1 MRKIIYSISLL
12 LMNMCLGGCEQNT
25 SYTQTLLQID
35 SLMKANETDNA
46 YNLLEKVYD
55 GCTSGGSNNEKMRA
69 NYLMGWVYSVKG
81 EAPQAMSYY
90 LKASD
95 YGDTARD
102 DCDLRLLSRIHAQMA
117 YLYMQEEAPRNALV
131 EMDITDRIARKSGE
145 ILMII
150 NNLEQKANAYRA
162 LDMTDSSLIIRQEV
176 SELYTKHGYDQQSA
190 RALGPAIGFLLKKGD
205 YALAKNYMDR
215 YEAHSGL
222 FDEDGQIQEGLEN
235 YYALKSNYYLQT
247 GRLDSAEHFARRS
260 LQTDEPNNI
269 EEGYMALLKL
279 YQTKGQKD
287 SIAKYSLLAY
297 EINQVI
303 YQEMNSET
311 LQRMQALYN
320 YSRSQQ
326 TAEENK
332 HKADTLRFWLIFAGT
347 TVVLLTLLILW
358 ALNHYKNEQKAIKK
372 QFADIQ
378 QEKSDLEE
386 LMSKN
391 DSQHS
396 TEIEEKEMTIK
407 AMDAELQKY
416 KKNKLY
422 INIAAATAAINAA
435 AIMKTFKKKAKGE
448 GGAPSFDEW
457 NELSQ
462 LVNEHL
468 PHFIPAL
475 QERYPAISP
484 AETEICLLVR
494 LHFSNAQIATLLNR
508 TESAVSKSKERLL
521 EKIFPGTIGGA
532 REFAQKLQV
541 LG

>member
-1 MRKIIYSISLL
+1 
-12 LMNMCLGGCEQNT
+12 
-25 SYTQTLLQID
+25 
-35 SLMKANETDNA
+35 
-46 YNLLEKVYD
+46 
-55 GCTSGGSNNEKMRA
+55 
-69 NYLMGWVYSVKG
+69 
-81 EAPQAMSYY
+81 
-90 LKASD
+90 
-95 YGDTARD
+95 
-102 DCDLRLLSRIHAQMA
+102 
-117 YLYMQEEAPRNALV
+117 
-131 EMDITDRIARKSGE
+131 
-145 ILMII
+145 
-150 NNLEQKANAYRA
+150 
-162 LDMTDSSLIIRQEV
+162 
-176 SELYTKHGYDQQSA
+176 
-190 RALGPAIGFLLKKGD
+190 
-205 YALAKNYMDR
+205 MDR

-222 FDEDGQIQEGLEN
+222 FDEDGQIQDGLEN
-235 YYALKSNYYLQT
+235 YYALKSSYYLQT
-247 GRLDSAEHFARRS
+247 GRLDSAEHLARRS
-260 LQTDEPNNI
+260 LQTDEPNNV
-269 EEGYMALLKL
+269 EEGYMALLKF
-279 YQTKGQKD
+279 YQAKGQKD
-287 SIAKYSLLAY
+287 SIAKYALLSY
-297 EINQVI
+297 ETNQAI
-303 YQEMNSET
+303 YQKMNSET

-332 HKADTLRFWLIFAGT
+332 HKADTFRFWLIFAGA

-358 ALNHYKNEQKAIKK
+358 ALNHYKNEQKVIKK

-391 DSQHS
+391 DNRHS

-435 AIMKTFKKKAKGE
+435 TIMKTFKKKAKGE
-448 GGAPSFDEW
+448 GEAPSFDEW

-462 LVNEHL
+462 LVNEQL

-521 EKIFPGTIGGA
+521 EKVFPGVIGGA

>member
-1 MRKIIYSISLL
+1 
-12 LMNMCLGGCEQNT
+12 MNMCLGGCEQNT

-205 YALAKNYMDR
+205 CALAKNYMDR

-358 ALNHYKNEQKAIKK
+358 ALNHYINEQKAIKK

-422 INIAAATAAINAA
+422 INIAAATSAINAA

>member
-1 MRKIIYSISLL
+1 M
-12 LMNMCLGGCEQNT
+12 
-25 SYTQTLLQID
+25 
-35 SLMKANETDNA
+35 
-46 YNLLEKVYD
+46 
-55 GCTSGGSNNEKMRA
+55 
-69 NYLMGWVYSVKG
+69 
-81 EAPQAMSYY
+81 
-90 LKASD
+90 
-95 YGDTARD
+95 
-102 DCDLRLLSRIHAQMA
+102 
-117 YLYMQEEAPRNALV
+117 
-131 EMDITDRIARKSGE
+131 
-145 ILMII
+145 
-150 NNLEQKANAYRA
+150 
-162 LDMTDSSLIIRQEV
+162 
-176 SELYTKHGYDQQSA
+176 
-190 RALGPAIGFLLKKGD
+190 
-205 YALAKNYMDR
+205 
-215 YEAHSGL
+215 
-222 FDEDGQIQEGLEN
+222 
-235 YYALKSNYYLQT
+235 
-247 GRLDSAEHFARRS
+247 
-260 LQTDEPNNI
+260 
-269 EEGYMALLKL
+269 
-279 YQTKGQKD
+279 
-287 SIAKYSLLAY
+287 
-297 EINQVI
+297 
-303 YQEMNSET
+303 
-311 LQRMQALYN
+311 
-320 YSRSQQ
+320 
-326 TAEENK
+326 
-332 HKADTLRFWLIFAGT
+332 
-347 TVVLLTLLILW
+347 LLTLLILW

-422 INIAAATAAINAA
+422 INIAAATSAINAA

-541 LG
+541 LGKLSEFEVEGEFLGAEEVVATAVIGRDAVLADGIAVFFRGVALVGVPVVLGVFLRETVHIVVTIGLGEDRGSGDGEVFAVTLDDGGVRELLIGFEAIAIDDDGLGTNLELVEGTVHREDRGVEDINAVDLLGRDDSHRPGNGIALNDLTELITAALSELL

>member
-1 MRKIIYSISLL
+1 
-12 LMNMCLGGCEQNT
+12 
-25 SYTQTLLQID
+25 
-35 SLMKANETDNA
+35 
-46 YNLLEKVYD
+46 
-55 GCTSGGSNNEKMRA
+55 
-69 NYLMGWVYSVKG
+69 
-81 EAPQAMSYY
+81 
-90 LKASD
+90 
-95 YGDTARD
+95 
-102 DCDLRLLSRIHAQMA
+102 
-117 YLYMQEEAPRNALV
+117 
-131 EMDITDRIARKSGE
+131 
-145 ILMII
+145 
-150 NNLEQKANAYRA
+150 
-162 LDMTDSSLIIRQEV
+162 
-176 SELYTKHGYDQQSA
+176 
-190 RALGPAIGFLLKKGD
+190 
-205 YALAKNYMDR
+205 
-215 YEAHSGL
+215 
-222 FDEDGQIQEGLEN
+222 
-235 YYALKSNYYLQT
+235 
-247 GRLDSAEHFARRS
+247 
-260 LQTDEPNNI
+260 
-269 EEGYMALLKL
+269 MALLKL

-378 QEKSDLEE
+378 QEKSDLGE

-448 GGAPSFDEW
+448 GGTPSFDEW

-475 QERYPAISP
+475 QERYPAICP

-521 EKIFPGTIGGA
+521 EKVFPGVIGGA